1 MSVIMYGK
9 DTTNKQSNKAESV
22 KDFAK
27 AMRKP
32 SRKKHFGKHLAYQ
45 LFYQNPESINRKG
58 YQRSIYCS
66 ESLIPDQEKG
76 TLYTHRCR
84 CRWCPTCASIQTAQ
98 FIAGYGR
105 QLDKLDDLWFV
116 TLTRPTVTADEL
128 EGQIKL
134 FQKHWNAITKDRYW
148 KANKPK
154 ALRKMECT
162 IRPNGMYHYHFHI
175 IIQGKEN
182 AEWIQKKW
190 LYLNPESN
198 GLAQDIR
205 PIKQGQYIE
214 VFKYFTKLLV
224 KDEKGKRYIDFK
236 RLDFVFQTI
245 RGRRIYQPFG
255 GLKKIKEEIDD
266 NRLVSERVPDEYLR
280 IWDWMTSVGYVD
292 KKTGEVLTG
301 DWKLPK
307 WVQELTG
314 TIPGNEEES
323 E

>member
-154 ALRKMECT
+154 GLRKMECT